1 MTEKEKYLVDFILQ
15 NHLVSTDDL
24 NFCITRYD
32 ILQQNNQYM
41 PLEEILLQRN
51 LLTPQQLQFIDRNYQ
66 QTKYDDVTCGD
77 HSNKPFNNFY
87 EEHATIH
94 NSPSVAQASVHTNSY
109 LQAYK
114 QNPSQAQKNIPD
126 SMYGENQKNRSP
138 YVQSKSQVVAMQQVM
153 PLGRYQVIE
162 ELGRGA
168 MGIVYKAFDTMLK
181 RYVAIKILL
190 QQDTNSPILFQRFL
204 LEAQASAKLNHQNI
218 VALYD
223 IAQLDEN
230 QFYLVME
237 YIEGPSLS
245 EIIQTR
251 APLSL
256 PEAVE
261 IIWQVTL
268 ALQEAHNHN
277 IIHRDIKPGNI
288 LITKNNIVKVTDFGL
303 AKILSETSIANLSAS
318 GQFLGTPHYVAPEQ
332 IDGKNLDARAD
343 LYALGVTFYQILTN
357 HYPFD
362 SKDIYSLIFS
372 RLKNP
377 PTPLETYRKDLPP
390 TLETILCKLLQPDP
404 ENRYNNAT
412 ELLDALNE
420 IIQKEESIFLHNEQ
434 SRIITFIPKPQKEK
448 KKNHILEI
456 ICILLFTICGAIL
469 GYFKPI
475 DWITAV
481 QTTRKINTWL
491 ENRLEIEHG
500 LSRLFLSD
508 LGLKKHKKSLRDS
521 NQNEKISSEKET
533 TLTPYQE
540 TTQEQTPA
548 QKQETTQ
555 EQTPT
560 QKQETTQEQTPTQKQ
575 ETTQE
580 QTPTQKQETTQ
591 EQTPTQKQETTQ
603 EQTPTQKQETT
614 QEQTPTQN
622 SIFPPHVKK
631 QQEENTEYAQ
641 QTTSKSEQT
650 QEITSTKPIKPEL
663 QAIPMKMFYFALKG
677 PILPKRLV
685 FLDEKDKI
693 LDSSDKN
700 IQIKW
705 NKKRKHYDCIA
716 KIPKNIEKITIFNEF
731 LEVSIYVELQQK
743 IKAPIEWN
751 VLNYIAFR
759 EYCEN
764 THKEQGLE
772 NTLILLIQCTELL
785 LQEESTRNLV
795 AKNNI
800 FKNNII
806 QIFYNQILP
815 EEWNLR
821 KQKILD
827 QIQNLKKI

>member
-560 QKQETTQEQTPTQKQ
+560 QKQETTQEQTPTQ
-575 ETTQE
+575 
-580 QTPTQKQETTQ
+580 
-591 EQTPTQKQETTQ
+591 
-603 EQTPTQKQETT
+603 
-614 QEQTPTQN
+614 N